1 MNLRDM
7 DLEYLIT
14 ARGDDVLRYQDKAD
28 MSDSEAERRMW
39 RDEARRA
46 AADVSRLVALRSPE
60 RVKAMEAEKGL
71 V

>member
-28 MSDSEAERRMW
+28 MSDSEAERRKLALVT
-39 RDEARRA
+39 RSGLDVKPRECGLFDHQRARWCWPF
-46 AADVSRLVALRSPE
+46 DSLI
-60 RVKAMEAEKGL
+60 
-71 V
+71 